1 MGTMGDDETLANDDD
16 INEDTTENNSTLGV
30 DREVLLISI
39 LVTSSICLL
48 VCLFLCFFYVSLKK
62 RLNRNMEVESAAKKE
77 TPDDDLKSPEIHI
90 ERENGVEKVKDHLK
104 RDFDRELRDHHGEK
118 EAIEKD

>member
-90 ERENGVEKVKDHLK
+90 E
-104 RDFDRELRDHHGEK
+104 K
-118 EAIEKD
+118 EAIERDHVQQLDMRNLEHNRIMNNERLKTE